1 MEERTC
7 HTLTV
12 FSLPLFRDALNSFGH
27 LSESDKSI
35 LLQFPLHRINEL
47 LEEEKIEEDQHQS
60 FPLQE
65 LEKET
70 TVEESK
76 GKEEE
81 EDDKEEE
88 RSSDVEEA
96 SAAKRRRIGEASD
109 INMTSDINIT
119 GDINMTSD
127 TGSKDEVSCSH

>member
-1 MEERTC
+1 MYTVSRTC
-7 HTLTV
+7 DTLTV

-27 LSESDKSI
+27 LSERDKSI

-47 LEEEKIEEDQHQS
+47 LEEEKMEEDQHQS

-70 TVEESK
+70 TVEESE
-76 GKEEE
+76 GEEEE

-88 RSSDVEEA
+88 SSSDIEEA

-109 INMTSDINIT
+109 INMTSD
-119 GDINMTSD
+119 